1 MKAPRKILP
10 VTGLLVALLLCAGTA
25 AAQSGSSVMRGY
37 VAFQDIAYLDKQP
50 RARVE
55 LCTGPKGEGCS
66 VKTETDEHGHYAISP
81 APLGEWWLRI
91 SAPGFVTYEINI
103 YLPSDFVGN
112 LAVMLKRTE
121 NKKSSE
127 RQNPFGPYHKNDGP
141 ILTAK

>member
-1 MKAPRKILP
+1 MQTPRKTLA
-10 VTGLLVALLLCAGTA
+10 VTGLLVTLLLCAGTA

-66 VKTETDEHGHYAISP
+66 MKTETDEHGHYAFSP

-103 YLPSDFVGN
+103 YLPSDFIGN

-121 NKKSSE
+121 NKKTSSQRQVE
-127 RQNPFGPYHKNDGP
+127 RGYTGFGKS
-141 ILTAK
+141 K